1 MNISSENIVDVFLR
15 KISESLPVGERD
27 AYHAWQKDQE
37 YKASQK
43 AVELEKKLQYKK
55 AEQYAGDL
63 TKFFNLDY
71 TDSKY
76 KIISNRNY
84 ILLDRDGD
92 TDEICRV
99 TDDRG
104 IYFFS
109 KFFKFL
115 RSYINCEDLGDGIK
129 ISLSGKRE
137 DIGSLYGKLKK
148 IGFYPTR
155 FMDSGAH
162 HLSVIMDQDKFM
174 KAIKDGLR
182 ITDFTDTQPE

>member
-27 AYHAWQKDQE
+27 AYQAWQKDQE

-43 AVELEKKLQYKK
+43 AVDLEKKLQYKK
-55 AEQYAGDL
+55 ADQYADYL

-71 TDSKY
+71 ADSKY

-109 KFFKFL
+109 EFFKFL
-115 RSYINCEDLGDGIK
+115 RAYINCEDLGDGIK
-129 ISLSGKRE
+129 ISVSGRRE
-137 DIGSLYGKLKK
+137 DIGPLYGKLKK
-148 IGFYPTR
+148 LGFYPTR
-155 FMDSGAH
+155 FMDSGTH
-162 HLSVIMDQDKFM
+162 RLSVIIDPDKFM
-174 KAIKDGLR
+174 KAIKAGL
-182 ITDFTDTQPE
+182 TVNDFSNAQTR

>member
-1 MNISSENIVDVFLR
+1 MEKN
-15 KISESLPVGERD
+15 
-27 AYHAWQKDQE
+27 QE

-43 AVELEKKLQYKK
+43 AVDLEKKLQYKK
-55 AEQYAGDL
+55 ADQYANYL

-84 ILLDRDGD
+84 ILLDCDGD
-92 TDEICRV
+92 IDEICRV

-115 RSYINCEDLGDGIK
+115 RSYIDCEDLGDGIK
-129 ISLSGKRE
+129 ISLSGARE
-137 DIGSLYGKLKK
+137 DIGPLYGKLKK
-148 IGFYPTR
+148 IGLYPTR
-155 FMDSGAH
+155 FMDSGTH
-162 HLSVIMDQDKFM
+162 HLSIIIDNDGFM
-174 KAIKDGLR
+174 EAIKNGL
-182 ITDFTDTQPE
+182 TVNDLANAQTK

>member
-76 KIISNRNY
+76 KIISNRDY
-84 ILLDRDGD
+84 ILLDHDGD

-109 KFFKFL
+109 DFFKFL
-115 RSYINCEDLGDGIK
+115 RLYINCEDLGKGIK

-137 DIGSLYGKLKK
+137 NIGPLYGKLKK
-148 IGFYPTR
+148 LGFYPTR
-155 FMDSGAH
+155 VIGSSAH
-162 HLSVIMDQDKFM
+162 HLSVIIDTDKFI

-182 ITDFTDTQPE
+182 ITDFTDIQPK

>member
-27 AYHAWQKDQE
+27 AYQKWKKNQE

-55 AEQYAGDL
+55 ADQYADDL

-76 KIISNRNY
+76 KIISNRDY

-109 KFFKFL
+109 EFFKFL
-115 RSYINCEDLGDGIK
+115 RSYINCEDLGDGIS
-129 ISLSGKRE
+129 ISLSGARE
-137 DIGSLYGKLKK
+137 DIGPLYGKLKK
-148 IGFYPTR
+148 IGLNPTR
-155 FMDSGAH
+155 VIGSSAH
-162 HLSVIMDQDKFM
+162 HLSVIINTDKFI
-174 KAIKDGLR
+174 KAIKDGL
-182 ITDFTDTQPE
+182 TVNDFVHAQTK